1 MLWVGLA
8 LEFLV
13 DDLLGFRDCVVFP
26 VKSAERVKDLVVNSF
41 NEHHFVKRVKHSS

>member
-13 DDLLGFRDCVVFP
+13 DDLLGFRDCVVLP
-26 VKSAERVKDLVVNSF
+26 VESAERVKDLVVDSF
-41 NEHHFVKRVKHSS
+41 NEHHFVKWVKHNS